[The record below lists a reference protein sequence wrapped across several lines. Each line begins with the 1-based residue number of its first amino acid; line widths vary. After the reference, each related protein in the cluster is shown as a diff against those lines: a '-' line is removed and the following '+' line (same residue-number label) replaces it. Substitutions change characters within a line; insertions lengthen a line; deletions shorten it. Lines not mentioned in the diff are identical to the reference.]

1 MALRKMS
8 NSMPGK
14 TPSHLD
20 INKAVRR
27 ILVSQWID
35 LGRISVHTVRTT
47 VYLRGSLG
55 RLPGS
60 ASPLTTSN
68 VDALYRQ
75 IAAINGV
82 IHVEIQLDNWSRDS
96 VTGGW
101 TTTDR
106 NDGRGGLASDG
117 FSPHGQK
124 SYTVD

>member
-1 MALRKMS
+1 
-8 NSMPGK
+8 MPGK
-14 TPSHLD
+14 PPSHLD
-20 INKAVRR
+20 INKAVRKT
-27 ILVSQWID
+27 LVSQWID

-75 IAAINGV
+75 ISAVPGV
-82 IHVEIQLDNWSRDS
+82 LHVEVQLDNWSRDA

-101 TTTDR
+101 STTDSKET
-106 NDGRGGLASDG
+106 RGAGLSAEG
-117 FSPHGQK
+117 FSPDGEK
-124 SYTVD
+124 PYRLD